1 LHVDLVVV
9 VLIYQL
15 EVLDR
20 GLVDSAIKVEH
31 EGLDSYEKRIRIF
44 KTLTF
49 VPLGRLVEEKHYV
62 LGVVL
67 FKLLLDCV
75 VAIRGFPH
83 KLTLVSVYI
92 RQ

>member
-9 VLIYQL
+9 VLIDQL

-20 GLVDSAIKVEH
+20 GLVDSAIEVEH
-31 EGLDSYEKRIRIF
+31 KGLDR
-44 KTLTF
+44 F
-49 VPLGRLVEEKHYV
+49 VPLGRLVEEKHNV
-62 LGVVL
+62 LSVVL

-83 KLTLVSVYI
+83 KLSLVSVDI
-92 RQ
+92 GQ